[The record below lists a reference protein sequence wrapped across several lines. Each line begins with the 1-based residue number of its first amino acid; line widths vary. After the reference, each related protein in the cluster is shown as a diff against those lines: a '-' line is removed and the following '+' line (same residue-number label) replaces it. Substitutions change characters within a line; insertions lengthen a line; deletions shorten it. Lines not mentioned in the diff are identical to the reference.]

1 MLLMDV
7 TDADRLRAL
16 MTLIQTGGTILAAI
30 IAASIAVHV
39 VGKQQEAQRKNEREK
54 ERIQEIKHVLKCC
67 DQIYLSLTRTQ
78 EYFSRLH
85 ESITFRINFE
95 NQLSVENI
103 HETKRQVHFLK
114 ENIIQTYKWFEQIEE
129 EHLPPGD
136 FFRYYLTIK
145 VQLESMINI
154 LEINL
159 NGIIEEREKA
169 VLVIQVIDSHQKAFR
184 FSFLALVDEAQLL
197 YEEAVELKSIY
208 TKTKPI
214 SLSIDRNDPFG
225 MNSNFEGRSI

>member
-39 VGKQQEAQRKNEREK
+39 VGKQREAQRKNEREK
-54 ERIQEIKHVLKCC
+54 ERIQEIKHALKCC
-67 DQIYLSLTRTQ
+67 DQVYLSLTRTQ

-85 ESITFRINFE
+85 QSITFRLE
-95 NQLSVENI
+95 GRLSQEDI
-103 HETKRQVHFLK
+103 WETKRQVHFLK
-114 ENIIQTYKWFEQIEE
+114 ENIIQTYEWFKQIEE
-129 EHLPPGD
+129 EHLPPGG

-159 NGIIEEREKA
+159 DGIIEEKEKA
-169 VLVIQVIDSHQKAFR
+169 VLVIQVINSHQKAFR